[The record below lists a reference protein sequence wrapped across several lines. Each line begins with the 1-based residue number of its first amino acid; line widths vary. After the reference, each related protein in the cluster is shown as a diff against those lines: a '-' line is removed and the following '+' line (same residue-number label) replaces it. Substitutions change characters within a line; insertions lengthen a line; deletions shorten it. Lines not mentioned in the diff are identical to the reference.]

1 MRKVENVGK
10 HSAFWAF
17 AIIAKCGKS
26 KTSEN
31 IVLSGV
37 RGASPEIPIILAFV
51 SDFLG

>member
-1 MRKVENVGK
+1 MLMIHRKCAEVR
-10 HSAFWAF
+10 AF

-37 RGASPEIPIILAFV
+37 RGAIPEIPIILAFV